1 MRPGDFLFIQF
12 GHNDEKEKGE
22 GVGAF
27 TTYKASLKRFVEGAR
42 GRGGTPVLLTPMHRR
57 TFDAAGRITDSHG
70 DYDDA
75 VRQVAAEEKVAL
87 IDLHAMSKP
96 FYEALGTEASLKAFA
111 PNDGTHHNNYGSYE
125 LARCVVR
132 GIRDGKLALSKYL
145 VADVP
150 PFDPS
155 RPDSFADFKVPASP
169 LLTDVKPLGN

>member
-1 MRPGDFLFIQF
+1 
-12 GHNDEKEKGE
+12 
-22 GVGAF
+22 
-27 TTYKASLKRFVEGAR
+27 
-42 GRGGTPVLLTPMHRR
+42 MHRR
-57 TFDAAGRITDSHG
+57 TFDAGARITDSHG

-96 FYEALGTEASLKAFA
+96 LYEALGAEGSLKAFA

-125 LARCVVR
+125 LAKCVVR
-132 GIRDGKLALSKYL
+132 GIRAGVPGLVKYL
-145 VADVP
+145 AADAP

-155 RPDSFADFKVPASP
+155 RPDPFADFKVPASP